1 MENGEE
7 GKRMFFR
14 FEEIKKMVNGK
25 EMREHGIYFLKFRK
39 GETEKWCHAMID
51 QIEKE
56 TITCRTSASAEPM
69 KIPHGNILEFETN
82 APFDREVLGRL
93 VAGNI
98 LDAKEV
104 GEAGNVKA

>member
-1 MENGEE
+1 MLFG
-7 GKRMFFR
+7 

-69 KIPHGNILEFETN
+69 KIRHCNILKFETN
-82 APFDREVLGRL
+82 VPFAREVLRRL
-93 VAGNI
+93 SEGNI
-98 LDAKEV
+98 LDAKEI